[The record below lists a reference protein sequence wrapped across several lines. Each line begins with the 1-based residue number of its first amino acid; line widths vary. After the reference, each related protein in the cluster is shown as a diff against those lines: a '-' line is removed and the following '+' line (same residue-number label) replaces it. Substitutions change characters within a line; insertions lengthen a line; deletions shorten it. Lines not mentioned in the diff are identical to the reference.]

1 MHRARVHDVIRSSKP
16 SGLTGCAK
24 AVVPIGLAGVRTVLL
39 VLLCGPAAL
48 ACAYDDVPNSMSW
61 AYLHTTKGV
70 ALPDLRPGAVLRVPG
85 SPLVLLGAQFNT
97 MADNPDWFPDAH
109 PAMPDVVA
117 KSRPAGGM
125 ACADC
130 HLPNGLG
137 HLGTAVLAGLP
148 APYLVEQ
155 LIAFRDD
162 LRQSA
167 ELRLDHTRKMNIV
180 AKGLSVDDATVAA
193 SYFSHLAA
201 LPWVRVVEADNV
213 PRTNIDPDNW
223 LNRAPGGGWEP
234 IGQRIVE
241 LAENEYR
248 MNIGDPT
255 SGIIAYVPKG
265 AVQRGDIIAHTGTT
279 QSAACTTC
287 HGPDLHGA
295 GTVPGIAGQMPSYL
309 ARQLWDIRSG
319 TRHGDSVAP
328 MREVVRSMTPAE
340 IVALAAYLGS
350 LNP

>member
-1 MHRARVHDVIRSSKP
+1 MKFIARMTILRY
-16 SGLTGCAK
+16 LF
-24 AVVPIGLAGVRTVLL
+24 LLL
-39 VLLCGPAAL
+39 VCGTATIASGNEG
-48 ACAYDDVPNSMSW
+48 VPPSMAW
-61 AYLHTTKGV
+61 AYLNTTKGV
-70 ALPDLRPGAVLRVPG
+70 ALPGLQPEAVIRVPG
-85 SPLVLLGAQFNT
+85 SVLELSGAQLNA
-97 MADNPDWFPDAH
+97 MVDNPDWFPDDH

-117 KSRPAGGM
+117 KSRPAGGI

-155 LIAFRDD
+155 LNAFRAD

-167 ELRLDHTRKMNIV
+167 EHGLHHTRKMNTV
-180 AKGLSVDDATVAA
+180 AKGLTEDDMSVAA
-193 SYFSHLAA
+193 EYFAHLPAR
-201 LPWVRVVEADNV
+201 PWVRVVETDSV
-213 PRTNIDPDNW
+213 PGTNIDPESW
-223 LNRAPGGGWEP
+223 LNRAPGGGQEP

-265 AVQRGDIIAHTGTT
+265 AVQRGARLAHTGSPQRT
-279 QSAACTTC
+279 ACTTC
-287 HGPDLHGA
+287 HGQDLHGVGA
-295 GTVPGIAGQMPSYL
+295 VPGIAGQMPSYL

-319 TRHGDSVAP
+319 SRHGDSLAP
-328 MREVVRSMTPAE
+328 MRDVVRSMAPGE

-350 LNP
+350 LQP